1 MDKILEALELVAI
14 ERSNKYRDLA
24 NQMVMDLD
32 GADEQQ
38 VAEYIALHDAD
49 MREVLGVTDLARKD
63 ANPELAKEYYK
74 LLKRGQAMQDPDT
87 GSRKDYYNEDLR
99 NIDHFMELMGVKKEN
114 GEYSNDMRSA
124 FTNPESPEYYGKI
137 SRDDLQLAAL
147 QDGYENADELLSAM
161 GQAGALYQRDRKARG
176 YNPDNSTDAVA
187 WVADLAQE
195 IALPRVREARLA
207 GREWTK
213 EDLFGD
219 MAELGL
225 NFVPGVGLVSKAG
238 KVVAR
243 IPNQYVGKA
252 VNGILMGAENAAV
265 PVGTQLI
272 DMGLYGDDDPR
283 GQWSTSRV
291 AAQMGGITGGRMALT
306 GMGQAGKHLLAA
318 REGES
323 AAREAARG
331 FSDFVKSIGE
341 KTDDVIARRQAML
354 DRKAEL
360 ARQRQNVRLPGDR
373 DISTAK
379 SASTDDLIAA
389 DNYRILNEEAKRI
402 ANSENERKAYRAS
415 VARQE
420 ARQRELETPTFL
432 RDENGNVVA
441 DYWHDGNIAQADLG
455 YVGNALKEYD
465 RQLADAYRAANEKGA
480 REIVQLP
487 DGRFVYA
494 DRVKADDID
503 FGQDY
508 VFPKTK
514 TSSAEFTYEPAN
526 MPHGYAEPGVVI
538 TEGGALKP
546 VDRNV
551 AVMKELEKPE
561 NQVIARK
568 LNPWRTEG
576 LEIARDY
583 TANLGADVASREGLV
598 GKALDMDEKRQNAL
612 WNSYM
617 MKLRPLVGDADVST
631 EEKKRRVNAIM
642 NVLTYGLDNIPDETF
657 LANKDIYHAIAGLL
671 GAPSWRH
678 SSESGDEPSPTTS
691 FSTYDETLYTPNSA
705 SSGI

>member
-1 MDKILEALELVAI
+1 
-14 ERSNKYRDLA
+14 
-24 NQMVMDLD
+24 
-32 GADEQQ
+32 
-38 VAEYIALHDAD
+38 
-49 MREVLGVTDLARKD
+49 
-63 ANPELAKEYYK
+63 
-74 LLKRGQAMQDPDT
+74 
-87 GSRKDYYNEDLR
+87 
-99 NIDHFMELMGVKKEN
+99 
-114 GEYSNDMRSA
+114 
-124 FTNPESPEYYGKI
+124 
-137 SRDDLQLAAL
+137 
-147 QDGYENADELLSAM
+147 
-161 GQAGALYQRDRKARG
+161 
-176 YNPDNSTDAVA
+176 
-187 WVADLAQE
+187 
-195 IALPRVREARLA
+195 
-207 GREWTK
+207 
-213 EDLFGD
+213 
-219 MAELGL
+219 
-225 NFVPGVGLVSKAG
+225 
-238 KVVAR
+238 
-243 IPNQYVGKA
+243 
-252 VNGILMGAENAAV
+252 
-265 PVGTQLI
+265 
-272 DMGLYGDDDPR
+272 
-283 GQWSTSRV
+283 
-291 AAQMGGITGGRMALT
+291 MALT

>member
-87 GSRKDYYNEDLR
+87 GSRKDYYNEDLKDV
-99 NIDHFMELMGVKKEN
+99 DHFMELMGVKKKN
-114 GEYSNDMRSA
+114 GAYDDDARSA
-124 FTNPESPEYYGKI
+124 FTNPDSPEYYGKI

-147 QDGYENADELLSAM
+147 QDGYETADELLSAM
-161 GQAGALYQRDRKARG
+161 GQAGAIYQRANRERG
-176 YNPDNSTDAVA
+176 YNADNSVNAKD
-187 WVADLAQE
+187 WIFDLAQE

-207 GREWTK
+207 GRDWTR

-219 MAELGL
+219 LVELGL

-265 PVGTQLI
+265 PVGTQLV
-272 DMGLYGDDDPR
+272 DMGLYDDDDPR
-283 GQWSTSRV
+283 GKWNTSRV

-323 AAREAARG
+323 AAMEAARD
-331 FSDFVKSIGE
+331 FSGFVKSIGE

-360 ARQRQNVRLPGDR
+360 AKQRQNVRLQGDR
-373 DISTAK
+373 DIST
-379 SASTDDLIAA
+379 SRGASTDDLIAA
-389 DNYRILNEEAKRI
+389 DNYRILTEEAERI
-402 ANSENERKAYRAS
+402 AKSANERNAYRAS

-420 ARQRELETPTFL
+420 ARQRELESPTYF

-465 RQLADAYRAANEKGA
+465 RQLADAYRAVNEKGA

-494 DRVKADDID
+494 DRVKEYGLD

-526 MPHGYAEPGVVI
+526 LPNGYTEPGVVL

-598 GKALDMDEKRQNAL
+598 GKALDMDDKRQNAL

-617 MKLRPLVGDADVST
+617 MKLRPLVGDSDVST

-642 NVLTYGLDNIPDETF
+642 NVLTYGLDGIPDDAF

>member
-32 GADEQQ
+32 GANEQQ
-38 VAEYIALHDAD
+38 VAEYIATHDAD
-49 MREVLGVTDLARKD
+49 MRKVLGVSDLASKD
-63 ANPELAKEYYK
+63 ANPELAKDYFK

-87 GSRKDYYNEDLR
+87 GTRKDYYNEDLKDV
-99 NIDHFMELMGVKKEN
+99 DHFMDLLGVKKEN
-114 GEYSNDMRSA
+114 GAYSNKMRSA
-124 FTNPESPEYYGKI
+124 FTNPDDPGYYGKI

-161 GQAGALYQRDRKARG
+161 GQAGALYQGDRQARG
-176 YNPDNSTDAVA
+176 YNADNSTDVAA

-195 IALPRVREARLA
+195 LALPRVREARLA
-207 GREWTK
+207 GRDWTR
-213 EDLFGD
+213 EDLLGD

-225 NFVPGVGLVSKAG
+225 NFVPGVGLVSKTG
-238 KVVAR
+238 KYIAKVPNPVAKWFL
-243 IPNQYVGKA
+243 NA
-252 VNGILMGAENAAV
+252 TASGIENAAV

-283 GQWSTSRV
+283 GKWSTSRV
-291 AAQMGGITGGRMALT
+291 GTQLGGITGARVGLI
-306 GMGQAGKHLLAA
+306 GLGQAGKHLLAA

-360 ARQRQNVRLPGDR
+360 AKLRKNVALPGDR
-373 DISTAK
+373 DITAAK
-379 SASTDDLIAA
+379 ASTDDLINA
-389 DNYRILNEEAKRI
+389 DNYRILTEEAKRI
-402 ANSENERKAYRAS
+402 AKSNKERQAYRTS
-415 VARQE
+415 VGRQE
-420 ARQRELETPTFL
+420 ARIRQFESPTYG

-441 DYWHDGNIAQADLG
+441 NYWHGDNAAQVQLG
-455 YVGNALKEYD
+455 AIGQALKEGD
-465 RQLADAYRAANEKGA
+465 RGIADAYRKANEAGA
-480 REIVQLP
+480 RDIVQLS

-494 DRVKADDID
+494 DRVKDGRLE

-508 VFPKTK
+508 VFPETK
-514 TSSAEFTYEPAN
+514 VSSAEFTYEPAN
-526 MPHGYAEPGVVI
+526 MPRDYSEPGVVL

-546 VDRNV
+546 VDRNT
-551 AVMKELEKPE
+551 AVMKQIQQDP
-561 NQVIARK
+561 VISRK

-576 LEIARDY
+576 LEVARDY
-583 TANLGADVASREGLV
+583 AANLGADVASREGLV
-598 GKALDMDEKRQNAL
+598 GQALGMDEKRQNAM

-617 MKLRPLVGDADVST
+617 AKLRPLVADSET
-631 EEKKRRVNAIM
+631 SAEEKRRRVDAIM
-642 NVLTYGLDNIPDETF
+642 NVMTYGLDNIPDDVF
-657 LANKDIYHAIAGLL
+657 LAQPRVYHAIASQL
-671 GAPSWRH
+671 GDPSWRH
-678 SSESGDEPSPTTS
+678 RIESDDEVSPTTS
-691 FSTYDETLYTPNSA
+691 HSTYDETLYVPNSA
-705 SSGI
+705 SSQY